1 MIDKNGKFDFAII
14 GAGIIGVSVGIALL
28 EKFPTKK
35 IAIFEKEKSPGVHAS
50 GRNSGVIHAGF
61 YYSPDSLKAK
71 FCKDGNRELSRY
83 CKENEIPFK
92 NIGKVVVTKDQSE
105 VERLKVLFDRGIQ
118 NGIDIEI
125 YPSTKIKDFEPLAN
139 SFGEFIWSPTTSI
152 ADPKKLILSLIN
164 KYKTLGGYIFF
175 ESKSAFR
182 KKDSNVSLYI
192 NGKELRTERIV
203 NAAGGFA
210 ANLARDVGVGTE
222 YVCLP
227 FLGAYRKSEASINK
241 LQRLVYPVPNP
252 ENPFLGVHTT
262 NTISNDLKIGP
273 TAFPVIGKE
282 QYKFLD
288 GFNLTEVIDFTR
300 ATWALLNSKS
310 TNFFELA
317 NSELLKQFKGHLIS
331 SAKHLSPEVNNSK
344 AWSRYPAGI
353 RSQIVNVKTKQLEM
367 DYIVT
372 NEDNVT
378 HVLNAVSPGWT
389 SSLPFG
395 RWVVDKVTNFS

>member
-1 MIDKNGKFDFAII
+1 MKQSETYDFAII
-14 GAGIIGVSVGIALL
+14 GGGIIGVAIGIALL
-28 EKFPTKK
+28 ERFPTKK
-35 IAIFEKEKSPGVHAS
+35 IAIFEKEKTPGVHAS

-71 FCKDGNRELSRY
+71 FCKDGNRELSKY
-83 CKENEIPFK
+83 CKENKVPFK
-92 NIGKVVVTKDQSE
+92 NIGKVVVTKDQLE
-105 VERLKVLFDRGIQ
+105 VDRLKVLFERGIQ
-118 NGIDIEI
+118 NGIDIDI
-125 YPSTKIKDFEPLAN
+125 YPSSKIKKFEPLAN
-139 SFGEFIWSPTTSI
+139 TYGNFIWSPTTSI
-152 ADPKKLILSLIN
+152 ADPKILISSLMD
-164 KYKTLGGYIFF
+164 KYKAMGGYVFF
-175 ESKSAFR
+175 ESKS
-182 KKDSNVSLYI
+182 KLCSNNLAVSLYI
-192 NGKELRTERIV
+192 NGKEVKTERIV

-227 FLGAYRKSEASINK
+227 FLGSYRKSDASNNK

-252 ENPFLGVHTT
+252 DNPFLGVHTT
-262 NTISNDLKIGP
+262 NTIRNDLKIGP

-282 QYKFLD
+282 QYRILN
-288 GFNLTEVIDFTR
+288 GFNSIEVIDFVR
-300 ATWALLNSKS
+300 ATWALLNSKT

-331 SAKHLSPEVNNSK
+331 SASYLSPEVNIDK
-344 AWSRYPAGI
+344 TWSRYPAGI

-372 NEDNVT
+372 NKENVT
-378 HVLNAVSPGWT
+378 HILNAVSPGWT

-395 RWVVDKVTNFS
+395 RWVVDKMTNFS